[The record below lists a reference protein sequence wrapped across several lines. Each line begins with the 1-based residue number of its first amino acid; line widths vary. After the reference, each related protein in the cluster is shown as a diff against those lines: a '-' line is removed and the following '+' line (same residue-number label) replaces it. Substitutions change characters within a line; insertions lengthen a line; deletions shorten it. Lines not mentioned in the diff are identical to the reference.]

1 MAMKRCPDCGEKY
14 SDTYKCCPFCEEEAA
29 LQEERPFRRKGAR
42 RSACRKEPSI
52 LTPVLVVVIV
62 VLAVTLGWLF
72 FGDSIKEKL
81 GGGTTPG
88 VSSSEVDPSQ
98 SGSSSGDTS
107 LPGIG
112 DSSGDSSSSAG
123 EEPGSVIE
131 PGNGTETDA
140 SELTVEQVA
149 ALPDTLTLSNTD
161 FTLPVGDPAVKLT
174 VSGGSGSYTW
184 YSEDDGIASVDE
196 NGTVTAI
203 SAGIINVYATDG
215 TGKGLCIVR
224 VRGGSGSSGSSGNT
238 VTPSGGNVKLNRE
251 DFTLGVGE
259 SFQLKNTGITTA
271 QTWSS
276 SNPSVATVNGSGMVT
291 GVSAGM
297 ATVTMSYDG
306 NSLTCIVRV
315 K

>member
-52 LTPVLVVVIV
+52 LTPVLVVVIL
-62 VLAVTLGWLF
+62 VLAVTLAWLF
-72 FGDSIKEKL
+72 FGDSIKQKL
-81 GGGTTPG
+81 GGGGEPG

-98 SGSSSGDTS
+98 SGSSGDTS
-107 LPGIG
+107 LPGTG
-112 DSSGDSSSSAG
+112 DSSGDSASSTG
-123 EEPGSVIE
+123 EEPDSVIE
-131 PGNGTETDA
+131 PGNGTETDP
-140 SELTVEQVA
+140 SGLTVEQVA

-174 VSGGSGSYTW
+174 VSGGSGNYTW

-224 VRGGSGSSGSSGNT
+224 VRAGSGSSGGSGT
-238 VTPSGGNVKLNRE
+238 TIPSGGEVKLNRE
-251 DFTLGVGE
+251 DITLGIGE

-276 SNPSVATVNGSGMVT
+276 SNPGVAKVNGSGMVT
-291 GVSAGM
+291 GVATGM
-297 ATVTMSYDG
+297 ATITMSYDG
-306 NSLTCIVRV
+306 SSLTCIVRV

>member
-29 LQEERPFRRKGAR
+29 LSEERPFRRKGTR

-52 LTPVLVVVIV
+52 LTPVLVVVIL

-81 GGGTTPG
+81 GGGTEPG

-98 SGSSSGDTS
+98 NGGSSGDTS

-131 PGNGTETDA
+131 PGSGTKTGP

-149 ALPDTLTLSNTD
+149 ALPDTLTLSKTD

-224 VRGGSGSSGSSGNT
+224 VRAGSGSSGSSGNT
-238 VTPSGGNVKLNRE
+238 VTPSGGDVKLNRE
-251 DFTLGVGE
+251 DFTLGIGE

-276 SNPSVATVNGSGMVT
+276 SNPGVATVNGSGMVT

-297 ATVTMSYDG
+297 STVTMSYDG

>member
-29 LQEERPFRRKGAR
+29 LSEERPFRRKGAR

-52 LTPVLVVVIV
+52 LTPVLVVVIL

-81 GGGTTPG
+81 GGGGESG

-98 SGSSSGDTS
+98 SGGSSGDTS
-107 LPGIG
+107 LPGTG
-112 DSSGDSSSSAG
+112 DSSGDSSSSG

-131 PGNGTETDA
+131 PGAGTETDP

-149 ALPDTLTLSNTD
+149 ALPDTLTLSKTD

-224 VRGGSGSSGSSGNT
+224 VRAGSGASGGSGT
-238 VTPSGGNVKLNRE
+238 TTPSGGEVKLNRE

-259 SFQLKNTGITTA
+259 SFQLKSTGITTA

-276 SNPSVATVNGSGMVT
+276 SNPGVATVNGSGMVT